1 MSSQKIDTGGH
12 CKARRPFSYL
22 VLFLITLYVIWKIQ
36 KNNLNA
42 VGYKFSRRQFNQ
54 VAFKFQVRE

>member
-12 CKARRPFSYL
+12 CIARRPFFYL
-22 VLFLITLYVIWKIQ
+22 ILYVIWEIQ